1 MACDIPMHDRK
12 IVFGFLAV
20 LSFSDPSYA
29 ITGSRSAPSEAVAR
43 SIVTVVGAGGGV
55 CTGTL
60 IAPTIVLTAAHC
72 IMPGSANR
80 IVDYS
85 TRPPQLIAPRSI
97 VSHPAYNSQA
107 MAAHRAT
114 ADIALLRLP
123 APMPNKSSAPFG
135 VPSVPI
141 ASNASFTIVGI
152 GATTS
157 GSGAGVGIARAA
169 ALTVTGRPG
178 TLQIRLTDPA
188 TQNVR
193 HGMGGC
199 TGDSGAPAFEDRNG
213 RSVIV
218 GVVSWSTGPNMSS
231 GCGGLT
237 GVTPLTLYKGWI
249 DNIARGWNAP

>member
-1 MACDIPMHDRK
+1 MHEGK
-12 IVFGFLAV
+12 IVIGFLAIFG
-20 LSFSDPSYA
+20 LSDSSYA

-72 IMPGSANR
+72 IMPGNANR
-80 IVDYS
+80 VVDYS
-85 TRPPQLIAPRSI
+85 TKPPQLITPRSI
-97 VSHPAYNSQA
+97 ASHPAYNAQA

-114 ADIALLRLP
+114 ADVALLRLP
-123 APMPNKSSAPFG
+123 APMPGKAPVSLG
-135 VPSVPI
+135 VPRVPI
-141 ASNASFTIVGI
+141 TSNASFTIVGI
-152 GATTS
+152 GVTAS
-157 GSGAGVGIARAA
+157 GSGTGVGIARAA

-188 TQNVR
+188 TRNVR
-193 HGMGGC
+193 SGMGGC
-199 TGDSGAPAFEDRNG
+199 TGDSGAPAFEDKNG
-213 RSVIV
+213 RSVVV
-218 GVVSWSTGPNMSS
+218 GVVSWSTGPNMSA

-249 DNIARGWNAP
+249 DKIARGWNAP